1 MQESIRLASRG
12 VLGTLVLGALGFGAA
27 QALAQPAPAATA
39 PLCTVQQCTLA
50 CIQRGYAAGVCNPDA
65 QCVCLGAP

>member
-1 MQESIRLASRG
+1 MTRPNGKALRG
-12 VLGTLVLGALGFGAA
+12 VFSALVFAALGLGVS

-50 CIQRGYAAGVCNPDA
+50 CLGRGYAAGICNPDA

>member
-1 MQESIRLASRG
+1 MRHSIRKASRRLVG
-12 VLGTLVLGALGFGAA
+12 AAIAGTLGFGAA

-50 CIQRGYAAGVCNPDA
+50 CIQRGYAAGICNPDA